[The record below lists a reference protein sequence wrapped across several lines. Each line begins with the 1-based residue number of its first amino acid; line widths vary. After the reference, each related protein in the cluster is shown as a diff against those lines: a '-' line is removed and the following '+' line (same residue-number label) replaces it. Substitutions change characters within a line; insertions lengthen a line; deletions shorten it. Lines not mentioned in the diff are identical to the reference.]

1 MLHNAGVG
9 FLRHLLL
16 TLNRHGRALEGSAA
30 YPPPPELFVP
40 PGLKEAIDAE
50 DPDEDEPDAR
60 H

>member
-1 MLHNAGVG
+1 VG

-40 PGLKEAIDAE
+40 PALKDGLDAQDPE
-50 DPDEDEPDAR
+50 EDDPDA
-60 H
+60 